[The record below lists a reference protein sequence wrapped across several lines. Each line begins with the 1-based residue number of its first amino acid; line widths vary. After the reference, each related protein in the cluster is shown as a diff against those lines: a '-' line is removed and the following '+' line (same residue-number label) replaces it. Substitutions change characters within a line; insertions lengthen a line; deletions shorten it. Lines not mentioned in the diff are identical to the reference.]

1 MGLRG
6 GTGGGCS
13 KPFLR
18 EAPFGRLIVS
28 ITDVAEMKT
37 GSEMS
42 DFCID
47 FLRCEATLL
56 DGIVPLGP
64 KDEATGVVEAEIGG
78 VELAENGVGDGDG
91 RKELTPGLTGPG
103 DGRGDSGKP
112 EDNPGDKPGVGLLAA
127 GDSRG
132 DEPSI
137 GLWPTCRE

>member
-18 EAPFGRLIVS
+18 EAPVGRLIVS

-47 FLRCEATLL
+47 FLRCETTLL
-56 DGIVPLGP
+56 DGIVPLEP

-91 RKELTPGLTGPG
+91 RKELTPGLTGPRG
-103 DGRGDSGKP
+103 GRDDSGKLG
-112 EDNPGDKPGVGLLAA
+112 DNPGDKPGVGLLAA

-137 GLWPTCRE
+137 GLLPTCRG